1 MNNISNENSHKNFL
15 KYKEEYEYD
24 ILIENKYLIH
34 EDQREQKLTKKVLD
48 ELYEN
53 KLINK
58 DYYTTEIEKLKLKL
72 KYQKCKELF
81 YDILTYIIYILILLY
96 SIYSINN
103 YHLNNKF

>member
-58 DYYTTEIEKLKLKL
+58 DYYTTEIEKLKLK
-72 KYQKCKELF
+72 
-81 YDILTYIIYILILLY
+81 
-96 SIYSINN
+96 
-103 YHLNNKF
+103 